1 MPQRT
6 LFVSM
11 TVFLAVLFQV
21 NFSHAVL
28 LKQAAG
34 TEVFEKKTLL
44 KSATIAEDDKTE
56 VVMSPVS
63 HGLRKK
69 TVFGLVTVNVYVMQL
84 LAAKP
89 DKLVRT
95 EAGFLDSLKEAG
107 PIHMNLT
114 FVRDLSGEKI
124 SSSFKEGLEA
134 NGVQPSAMG
143 PELTQVLKEISA
155 IKEFKDGETFSIS
168 VGWSGDKA
176 TVYLVGADAAAK
188 IVSITGP
195 ETFAKQLL
203 SIWFGKA
210 ADSRLE
216 DLKRALIK

>member
-1 MPQRT
+1 MNQRT
-6 LFVSM
+6 LIVSM
-11 TVFLAVLFQV
+11 TVFLAVVLQAH
-21 NFSHAVL
+21 FSQAVL
-28 LKQAAG
+28 LKQTAG
-34 TEVFEKKTLL
+34 TEIFEKKTLL
-44 KSATIAEDDKTE
+44 KTATIAEDDKTE
-56 VVMSPVS
+56 VAMSPVS

-69 TVFGLVTVNVYVMQL
+69 TAFGLVTVNVYVLQL

-89 DKLVRT
+89 EKLIHT

-114 FVRDLSGEKI
+114 FLRDLSGEKI
-124 SSSFKEGLEA
+124 SSSFKDGLEA
-134 NGVQPSAMG
+134 NGVQSSAMG

-155 IKEFKDGETFSIS
+155 IKEFKEGQTFSIS
-168 VGWSGDKA
+168 VAWSGDKA
-176 TVYLVGADAAAK
+176 TVYLDGADSVAK

-195 ETFAKQLL
+195 EAFAKQLL

>member
-1 MPQRT
+1 MNKRSLFAT
-6 LFVSM
+6 L
-11 TVFLAVLFQV
+11 TVFLAVTLQD
-21 NFSHAVL
+21 NFAQAVF
-28 LKQAAG
+28 LKQTAG

-44 KSATIAEDDKTE
+44 KSVSIAEDDKTE
-56 VVMSPVS
+56 VAMSPVS

-84 LAAKP
+84 LAAQP
-89 DKLVRT
+89 TKLVHT

-176 TVYLVGADAAAK
+176 TVYLMGADAAAK

-216 DLKRALIK
+216 DLKRTLIK

>member
-1 MPQRT
+1 MNKRT
-6 LFVSM
+6 LFTSM

-28 LKQAAG
+28 LKQTAG

-44 KSATIAEDDKTE
+44 KTVTIAEDDKTE
-56 VVMSPVS
+56 VAMSPVS

-69 TVFGLVTVNVYVMQL
+69 TVFGLVAVNVYVLQL

-114 FVRDLSGEKI
+114 FLRDLSGEKI
-124 SSSFKEGLEA
+124 SASFKEGLEA
-134 NGVQPSAMG
+134 NGVQSSTMG
-143 PELTQVLKEISA
+143 PELTQALKEISA
-155 IKEFKDGETFSIS
+155 IKEFKEGQSFSIS
-168 VGWSGDKA
+168 VGWAGDRA
-176 TVYLVGADAAAK
+176 TVYLDGADTGVK
-188 IVSITGP
+188 VVSIMGS